1 MVVEVF
7 TLYRAVGRDDDGFE
21 VVNALELEGFG
32 VSRTGHAGQFVV
44 QTEVVLEGNRCKR
57 LVFAFDFY
65 TFFGFN
71 GLVQAFGPAAAGHQ
85 TACKF
90 VHNHDF
96 AVLNDVMLVFVEQGV
111 RAQCSHEVVHQGNIG
126 CRVERIVFLQ

>member
-7 TLYRAVGRDDDGFE
+7 TLYRTVGRDDDGFE

-32 VSRTGHAGQFVV
+32 VGRTGHARQFAV
-44 QTEVVLEGNRCKR
+44 QAEVVLEGNRCKR

-65 TFFGFN
+65 AFFGFN
-71 GLVQAFGPAAAGHQ
+71 GLVQAFGPTAAGHQ
-85 TACKF
+85 TACEF

-96 AVLNDVMLVFVEQGV
+96 AVLNDVVLVFVEQGV
-111 RAQCSHEVVHQGNIG
+111 RTQCRHEVVHQGNIG
-126 CRVERIVFLQ
+126 GRVERVVFL

>member
-7 TLYRAVGRDDDGFE
+7 TLYRTVGRDDDGFE

-32 VSRTGHAGQFVV
+32 VGRTGHARQFAV
-44 QTEVVLEGNRCKR
+44 QAEVVLEGNRCKR

-65 TFFGFN
+65 AFFGFN
-71 GLVQAFGPAAAGHQ
+71 GLVQAFGPAATGHQ
-85 TACKF
+85 TACEF

-96 AVLNDVMLVFVEQGV
+96 TVLNDVVLVFVEQSV
-111 RAQCSHEVVHQGNIG
+111 RT
-126 CRVERIVFLQ
+126 

>member
-7 TLYRAVGRDDDGFE
+7 TLYRTVGRDDDGFE

-32 VSRTGHAGQFVV
+32 VGRTGHTGQFAV
-44 QTEVVLEGNRCKR
+44 QAEVVLEGNRCKR

-65 TFFGFN
+65 AFFGFN
-71 GLVQAFGPAAAGHQ
+71 SLVQAFGPTAAGHQ
-85 TACKF
+85 TACEF

-96 AVLNDVMLVFVEQGV
+96 TVLNDVVLVFVEQGV

-126 CRVERIVFLQ
+126 GRVERIVFLQ